1 MPGVELK
8 GGNSPREFY
17 FILFYFYVMNDEFA
31 HIMYLMP
38 GYVVLTS
45 CPFSI
50 KPSLENGIEDLF

>member
-1 MPGVELK
+1 MPAVELK
-8 GGNSPREFY
+8 GGNTPRDFFY
-17 FILFYFYVMNDEFA
+17 FIFNVMNDEFT

-38 GYVVLTS
+38 GYVILTS

>member
-31 HIMYLMP
+31 HIMYLMS
-38 GYVVLTS
+38 GLRGINVLS
-45 CPFSI
+45 FLN
-50 KPSLENGIEDLF
+50 KAFLGKWY